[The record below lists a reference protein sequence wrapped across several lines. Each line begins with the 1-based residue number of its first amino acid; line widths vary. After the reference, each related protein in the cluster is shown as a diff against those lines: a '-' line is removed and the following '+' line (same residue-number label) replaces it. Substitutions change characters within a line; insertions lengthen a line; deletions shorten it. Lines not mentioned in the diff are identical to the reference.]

1 MNIYVKVNGQNL
13 RLLSNF
19 KIVTGSA
26 NFIKMIFTLTSDW
39 DDMLIKAVFT
49 QTVDGETVE
58 HIKTLD
64 NENSCYVPSGLEE
77 GVCMLELYGVG
88 GAGGTIKATSN
99 AIEFSIIGQRYD
111 PSEGGEDEDEDTD
124 GYVATVD
131 EMKAY
136 LGIT

>member
-13 RLLSNF
+13 ILPASF

-39 DDMLIKAVFT
+39 DDMSTKAVFT
-49 QTVDGETVE
+49 QMINGEKVE

-64 NENSCYVPSGLEE
+64 SENSCFVPSGLEK
-77 GVCMLELYGVG
+77 GVCTVELYGVG
-88 GAGGTIKATSN
+88 GAGGTVKATSN
-99 AIEFSIIGQRYD
+99 AIKFIIVEQNYN
-111 PSEGGEDEDEDTD
+111 PGGSGGDEDEDEESF
-124 GYVATVD
+124 VATVD

>member
-1 MNIYVKVNGQNL
+1 MNLATFQYGENTNK
-13 RLLSNF
+13 
-19 KIVTGSA
+19 T
-26 NFIKMIFTLTSDW
+26 FTTFVRDTS
-39 DDMLIKAVFT
+39 
-49 QTVDGETVE
+49 GEKVE

-77 GVCMLELYGVG
+77 GVCMLELYGIG

-99 AIEFSIIGQRYD
+99 AIEFNIIGQRYD
-111 PSEGGEDEDEDTD
+111 PSEGGEDEDTD